1 MQCNL
6 DHIESAHHI
15 DNHMLLRKSEQTDLI
30 PHSDQQQED
39 EERRDFNSH
48 LTQLLHELQH
58 IRHHTLRG
66 AVRVPLTSKSARTPA
81 FFLIPNGSRGLVARS
96 TAPRVRTPLRPWE
109 RVHGDGDARADG
121 GSAA

>member
-15 DNHMLLRKSEQTDLI
+15 DNHM
-30 PHSDQQQED
+30 
-39 EERRDFNSH
+39 

-81 FFLIPNGSRGLVARS
+81 FFLIPNGSRGLVAGS
-96 TAPRVRTPLRPWE
+96 TAPGYERPCGRGRGRTGMVMPELTEAVRPRSK
-109 RVHGDGDARADG
+109 RHGRGVATRG
-121 GSAA
+121 HRHWRGNR